1 MQQDLLKLDVEL
13 EGNAFNYEAIK
24 LEMDYVQRVLND
36 YRLAVL
42 SREVSFV
49 GRKEVLS
56 GKAKFGVFGDGN
68 ELSQIALAHCIKKG
82 DWRSGYY
89 RDQTLMFAKGISN
102 IEDFFSQLYADSAND
117 PFSGGRQM
125 NAHFATPTIDPLTG
139 EWEDQTKIINVS
151 SDISSTGGQMARA
164 LGLALASKK
173 FRELG
178 NTLSSEKFTV
188 NGDEICVCTIGDAS
202 TSEGIFWET
211 INAAGVLRVPLAIFI
226 WDNGYGISVPSSL
239 QTTKGS
245 ISEVLSGFTLNEDA
259 QGLDIYTCKAW
270 DYPSLCQTFER
281 GIEKM
286 RRSHIPAIFHVQ
298 EATQPQGH
306 STSGSHERYKSKE
319 RLDWEKEH
327 DGIAIMRQWILNAG
341 LADDT
346 TLTNIENSARV
357 EVREA
362 KNNAWQRY
370 ILPVR
375 NEKKLLVEIHQNLL
389 NSNSIVASVV
399 EKYTKELRE
408 LKEIFF
414 TEILRVA
421 EAMYFDLEVN
431 DASSDAKELSNY
443 IARLAAEVKN
453 KYDKHLYS
461 ETPRA
466 ALKVQEVKPIYS
478 EEKTFKNG
486 YEIINSFFDAIF
498 EKYPNVIA
506 FGEDLGDIGDVNQ
519 GFAGLQEKFGKE
531 RIYDVGIR
539 EWSLIGEGIGLAMR
553 GFRPIAEI
561 QYLDYIYYGL
571 TPLVDDLT
579 CMRYRSNG
587 MQSAPLIVRTR
598 GHRLEGIW
606 HTGSPMGLLVHA
618 LRGMYVCVP
627 RNFVQAAGMYHTLL
641 KGDDPA
647 IVIEPLN
654 SYRLKEISPSNIG
667 ELTIPLGVP
676 DIICEGTD
684 VTLVTYGS
692 CVKIAL
698 EAIEILNKFNISVE
712 LIDVQT
718 LLPFDIHHII
728 VESLKKTNRIVLFDE
743 DVPGG
748 ATSYMMREVL
758 EIQKGYTYLD
768 APPITIT
775 AKDHRTPYG
784 TDGDYYSKP
793 NVFDVVKSIRALIRE

>member
-13 EGNAFNYEAIK
+13 EGTAFNYEAIK
-24 LEMDYVQRVLND
+24 LEMDYVQRVIND

-42 SREVSFV
+42 SREVSFI

-89 RDQTLMFAKGISN
+89 RDQTLMFATGVSN

-125 NAHFATPTIDPLTG
+125 NAHFATPTINSLTG
-139 EWEDQTKIINVS
+139 QWEDQTKIINIS

-178 NTLSSEKFTV
+178 NSIASEKFTV
-188 NGDEICVCTIGDAS
+188 NGDEICFCTIGDAS
-202 TSEGIFWET
+202 TTEGVFWET

-226 WDNGYGISVPSSL
+226 WDNGYGISVPSAL

-245 ISEVLSGFTLNEDA
+245 ISEVLSGFALNDDA

-327 DGIAIMRQWILNAG
+327 DGIIIMRQWILNAG

-346 TLTNIENSARV
+346 TLLNIESSVRLEA
-357 EVREA
+357 REA

-370 ILPVR
+370 ISPVR
-375 NEKKLLVEIHQNLL
+375 IEKKLLIEIHQDLL
-389 NSNSIVASVV
+389 KSSSTVALVV

-408 LKEIFF
+408 LKEIFY

-421 EAMYFDLEVN
+421 EAMYFDLIANNFLSVGN
-431 DASSDAKELSNY
+431 ELSNF
-443 IARLAAEVKN
+443 IARLSEDVKN

-461 ETPRA
+461 QTPLS
-466 ALKVQEVKPIYS
+466 ALKVEEIKPIYA
-478 EEKTFKNG
+478 EEKTLKNG

-498 EKYPNVIA
+498 EKYPNVVA

-539 EWSLIGEGIGLAMR
+539 EWTLIGEGIGLAMR

-579 CMRYRSNG
+579 CLRYRSNG
-587 MQSAPLIVRTR
+587 MQCAPLIVRTR

-618 LRGMYVCVP
+618 LRGMYICVP
-627 RNFVQAAGMYHTLL
+627 RNFVQAAGMYQTLL

-654 SYRLKEISPSNIG
+654 SYRLKELVPSNIG
-667 ELTIPLGVP
+667 ELTVPLGVP
-676 DIICEGTD
+676 DIMCEGTD

-718 LLPFDIHHII
+718 LLPFDIHHSI
-728 VESLKKTNRIVLFDE
+728 VQSLKKTNRIIFFDE

-748 ATSYMMREVL
+748 ATSFMMREVL

-784 TDGDYYSKP
+784 TDGDYYAKP
-793 NVFDVVKSIRALIRE
+793 NVFDVVKSIRTLIKE

>member
-13 EGNAFNYEAIK
+13 ESSAFNYEAIK
-24 LEMDYVQRVLND
+24 LEMDYVQRVIND
-36 YRLAVL
+36 YRMAVL
-42 SREVSFV
+42 SREVSFI

-68 ELSQIALAHCIKKG
+68 ELSQVALAHCIKKG

-89 RDQTLMFAKGISN
+89 RDQTLMFATGVSK

-125 NAHFATPTIDPLTG
+125 NAHFATRTINSVTG

-173 FRELG
+173 FRELDS
-178 NTLSSEKFTV
+178 TLPTEKFTV
-188 NGDEICVCTIGDAS
+188 NGNEICFCTIGDAS

-226 WDNGYGISVPSSL
+226 WDNGYGISVPSAL

-245 ISEVLSGFTLNEDA
+245 ISEVLSGFALNDDA
-259 QGLDIYTCKAW
+259 QGLDIYTCKSW

-341 LADDT
+341 LADDA
-346 TLTNIENSARV
+346 TLLNIESSVRSEA
-357 EVREA
+357 REA

-370 ILPVR
+370 ISPVK
-375 NEKKLLVEIHQNLL
+375 NEKKILVEIHQNLL
-389 NSNSIVASVV
+389 NTNATVASVV
-399 EKYTKELRE
+399 GKYTKELKE

-421 EAMYFDLEVN
+421 EAIYFDLTIHNVLSVG
-431 DASSDAKELSNY
+431 DELSQF
-443 IARLAAEVKN
+443 IARLSKDVQN

-461 ETPRA
+461 ETPLS
-466 ALKVQEVKPIYS
+466 ALKVAEIKPSYG
-478 EEKTFKNG
+478 EEKIFKNG

-519 GFAGLQEKFGKE
+519 GFAGLQEKYGKE
-531 RIYDVGIR
+531 RIYDIGIR

-654 SYRLKEISPSNIG
+654 SYRLKEIAPSNIG
-667 ELTIPLGVP
+667 ELTVPLGVP
-676 DIICEGTD
+676 DIIFPGTD

-692 CVKIAL
+692 CVKIAV
-698 EAIEILNKFNISVE
+698 EAIEILGKLNISVE

-718 LLPFDIHHII
+718 LLPFDIHHSI
-728 VESLKKTNRIVLFDE
+728 VQSLKKTNRIVFFDE

-758 EIQKGYTYLD
+758 EVQKGYIYLD
-768 APPITIT
+768 APPTTIT

-784 TDGDYYSKP
+784 TDGDYYAKP
-793 NVFDVVKSIRALIRE
+793 NVFDVVRSIQLLVKQ